1 MVWNLRV
8 RLQIFNFHFLISF
21 LLFTQLVGNE
31 ILLEYEAIKSDLKA
45 ESVTET
51 KNFYF
56 ATSYSK
62 NNTIEKNNFEKNK
75 IKADSK
81 LINHISSLI
90 DWPKKIP
97 PYLKKSLW
105 QYYKSYKKYVL
116 EELQIVDQGSIGEY
130 YFVVVGI
137 PKKELLKHKVE
148 YNQIVKKIMKD

>member
-1 MVWNLRV
+1 MK
-8 RLQIFNFHFLISF
+8 LQIFNFYFFISF

-31 ILLEYEAIKSDLKA
+31 ILQEYESIKSDLKA

-62 NNTIEKNNFEKNK
+62 NNNIEKNSFEKNK
-75 IKADSK
+75 IKANSK

-105 QYYKSYKKYVL
+105 QYYKSYKKYVF
-116 EELQIVDQGSIGEY
+116 EELQIVDQGLIGEY

-137 PKKELLKHKVE
+137 PKKELLKHKVA
-148 YNQIVKKIMKD
+148 YSQIVNKLKKD